1 MAAEGLEVLALR
13 LDQVKA
19 RAKYVASL
27 KTWCKELSVHGRLLT
42 RGSLHLVL
50 LEGSASGLDAL
61 IARYASEPIDEN
73 AAGEMVKDSMFDVL
87 GRQPRTGDATF
98 QGFVDLQVLNDA
110 MMDKLFVQDWG
121 ADAAWIAEAR
131 TTDRSKRFI
140 ARRDAAK
147 LKRKQE
153 RQKLAQERDAKK
165 AAKREAKKLEE
176 GGADAS
182 DHDNDGT
189 AEATVQVEAS
199 ETPVVPSPAL
209 TSTKDAM
216 QPEVE
221 PKKTEP
227 SHPSKAAQPTKAKHE
242 QPPKAKQSQQP
253 KAKQSQQPKAK
264 QTQQP
269 KAKQAQPNQSQSKK
283 GQKKPFQKKGPP
295 QKPGPSKKRSLDPW
309 AAPEAASHG
318 APSFSMGAKKK
329 ARANPKSKP

>member
-19 RAKYVASL
+19 RAKYVATL

-42 RGSLHLVL
+42 RGSLHLLL

-73 AAGEMVKDSMFDVL
+73 AAGEMIKDSMFDVL
-87 GRQPRTGDATF
+87 GRQPRTGDAVF
-98 QGFVDLQVLNDA
+98 QNFVDLQVLNDA

-147 LKRKQE
+147 LKRKLE

-165 AAKREAKKLEE
+165 AAAREAKKLEE
-176 GGADAS
+176 GGAHEADQG
-182 DHDNDGT
+182 NDDT
-189 AEATVQVEAS
+189 AEVELSEATTA
-199 ETPVVPSPAL
+199 PSPV
-209 TSTKDAM
+209 TESTENAT
-216 QPEVE
+216 QPAVE
-221 PKKTEP
+221 KKTESSQLP
-227 SHPSKAAQPTKAKHE
+227 KAAQPSKPPKAKQA
-242 QPPKAKQSQQP
+242 QPPKAKQAQHS
-253 KAKQSQQPKAK
+253 KG
-264 QTQQP
+264 
-269 KAKQAQPNQSQSKK
+269 KQAQPNQSQSKK

-309 AAPEAASHG
+309 AAPEAASHD

-329 ARANPKSKP
+329 ARPHPKSKP